1 MGKSLNGRQ
10 LGEGITQ
17 RKDGRY
23 VGRFTNRFGKRESVY
38 GNTIIDV
45 KVALQKAQEEDRNLL
60 NVVDRNITLNEW
72 YDKCITLFKKHCR
85 DTTLRTYDVIYQKVK
100 PYLGRMKLSEIN
112 AIQVQDAMNRLKS
125 DKSRKDCKALLTDI
139 FKFAISS
146 DLLVKNPTLKV
157 ITKIDGTEP
166 KERVVLSDEQVK
178 LFLERTKAT
187 SRNTNQIV
195 TVALYTGM
203 RCGEILGLCWDCV
216 DFEEKTISVKRT
228 LAYLPNDGVNAIYKL
243 HDPKT
248 KSGIRKIPMLPMVEK
263 VLRER
268 YERYLDESNLSNK
281 NNNMDLVFTS
291 VTGNPL
297 HERNIRTSIGYWIKV
312 INKEA
317 GKEVLP
323 YFTMHNLRHTFAT
336 NCIQKG
342 MSPKALQKL
351 LGHKDLTTTMNL
363 YCHVREEYMTSELMK
378 ILE

>member
-45 KVALQKAQEEDRNLL
+45 KVALQKAQEEDRDLL
-60 NVVDRNITLNEW
+60 NVVNKNITLNEW
-72 YDKCITLFKKHCR
+72 YTKCITLFKKHCR

-112 AIQVQDAMNRLKS
+112 AIQVQDALNRLKS

-166 KERVVLSDEQVK
+166 KERIVLSDEQVK

-195 TVALYTGM
+195 TVALNTGM

-216 DFEEKTISVKRT
+216 DFEEKTISVRRT
-228 LAYLPNDGVNAIYKL
+228 LAYLPNDGVNAIYEL

-248 KSGIRKIPMLPMVEK
+248 KSGIRKIPMLPMIEK

-281 NNNMDLVFTS
+281 NNKMDLVFTS

-297 HERNIRTSIGYWIKV
+297 HERNIRTSIWYWIKV

-336 NCIQKG
+336 NCIEKG
-342 MSPKALQKL
+342 MSPKTLQSL
-351 LGHKDLTTTMNL
+351 LGHKDITTTMNL
-363 YCHVREEYMTSELMK
+363 YCHSREEYLSEELIK
-378 ILE
+378 IMG

>member
-45 KVALQKAQEEDRNLL
+45 KVALQKAQEEDSDLL
-60 NVVDRNITLNEW
+60 NVVSRNITLNEW
-72 YDKCITLFKKHCR
+72 YTKCITLFKKHCR
-85 DTTLRTYDVIYQKVK
+85 DTTLRTYDVIYQKIK

-112 AIQVQDAMNRLKS
+112 ALQVQDALNRLKS

-216 DFEEKTISVKRT
+216 DFEEKTISVRRT
-228 LAYLPNDGVNAIYKL
+228 LAYLPNDGINAIYEL

-281 NNNMDLVFTS
+281 NNKMDLVFTS

>member
-45 KVALQKAQEEDRNLL
+45 KVALQKAQEEDRDLL
-60 NVVDRNITLNEW
+60 NAVSRNITLNEW
-72 YDKCITLFKKHCR
+72 YTKCITLFKKHCR

-112 AIQVQDAMNRLKS
+112 ALQVQDALNRLKS
-125 DKSRKDCKALLTDI
+125 DKNRKDCKALLTDI

-146 DLLVKNPTLKV
+146 DLLIKNPTLKV

-166 KERVVLSDEQVK
+166 KERAVLSDEQVK

-216 DFEEKTISVKRT
+216 DFEEKTISVRRT
-228 LAYLPNDGVNAIYKL
+228 LAYLPNDGVNAIYEL

-281 NNNMDLVFTS
+281 NNKMDLVFTS